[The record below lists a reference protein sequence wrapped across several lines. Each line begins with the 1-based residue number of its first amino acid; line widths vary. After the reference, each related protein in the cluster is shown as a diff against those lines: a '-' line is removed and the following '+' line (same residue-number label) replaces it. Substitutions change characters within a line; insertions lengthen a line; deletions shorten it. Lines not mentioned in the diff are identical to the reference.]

1 MTLPAHSSLNLKD
14 LNKYFVID
22 FDSTFTQVEALDEL
36 VSISFA
42 GKEEAGRV
50 QAEIREIT
58 EMAMAGQL
66 SFGESLRRRVAL
78 LQANRKHLEELIS
91 VLKGKISDS
100 FQRNREFFTLFSDQ
114 VRIVSSGF
122 KEFIE
127 PIVSDFGISGQNVFA
142 NTFRFDTDGNIIG
155 FDETNPL
162 SQDKGKV
169 LLLRELQLP
178 GEVYVLGDGY
188 TDYEIKEAGLA
199 NKFFAFTENVE
210 RDTVTSIADRTSAT
224 LDEFLY
230 DNKLPMTVSY
240 PKSRIS
246 VLLVENIHPHA
257 VEMFRSEGYQ
267 VETIAGGLDEDE
279 LCEKIKNVSILG
291 IRSKTM
297 VTAKVLE
304 NANKLIAVGAFCI
317 GTNQI
322 DLETCLKKGV
332 AAFNAPYSNTR
343 SVVELAVG
351 EMILLTRRIIEK
363 SNQMHAGKW
372 DKNATNSFEVR
383 GKKLGI
389 IGYGN
394 IGTQL
399 SVIAEALGM
408 QVYFYDIVDKLALGN
423 AHKCHTLNQLLELA
437 DIITLHI
444 DGRKTNTNF
453 IGARQFAQMK
463 DGAIF
468 LNLARGT
475 LVDNKALYDA
485 LKSGK
490 LRGAGLDVFPHEP
503 KTNQD
508 PFVSELQGLPN
519 VILSPHIGGSTE
531 EAQFNIAD
539 YVPGKIIDYINTGN
553 TYMGVNFPEIQLPEL
568 ANAHRLIHCHENVPG
583 ILARINQILANH
595 HINIVGQYLKTNA
608 HIGYVITDIDKEY
621 NKQVIKELRS
631 IEHTIKF
638 RVLY

>member
-1 MTLPAHSSLNLKD
+1 MKD
-14 LNKYFVID
+14 NNKYFVID

-36 VSISFA
+36 VKISLA
-42 GKEEAGRV
+42 GQENAEKV
-50 QAEIREIT
+50 QAEIKDIT
-58 EMAMAGQL
+58 ELAMSGQL
-66 SFGESLRRRVAL
+66 SFAESLRRRVSL
-78 LQANRKHLEELIS
+78 LQANKKNLTNLIQ
-91 VLKGKISDS
+91 VLRGKVSDS
-100 FQRNREFFTLFSDQ
+100 FIRNREFFTLFAPQ
-114 VRIVSSGF
+114 IRIVSSGF
-122 KEFIE
+122 KEFIV
-127 PIVSDFGISGQNVFA
+127 PIVQEFGIAEEHVYA
-142 NTFRFDTDGNIIG
+142 NTFQYDAEGNITG
-155 FDETNPL
+155 FDETNYL

-169 LLLRELQLP
+169 LLLSELQLP
-178 GEVYVLGDGY
+178 GDVYVLGDGY

-210 RDTVTSIADRTSAT
+210 RDTVTSVADHTSAT

-267 VETIAGGLDEDE
+267 VESISGGLDEDE

-322 DLETCLKKGV
+322 DLETCLKKGI

-351 EMILLTRRIIEK
+351 EMIVLTRRIAEK

-372 DKNATNSFEVR
+372 DKDATNSFEVR

-437 DIITLHI
+437 DIVTLHI
-444 DGRKTNTNF
+444 DGRKTNAGF
-453 IGARQFAQMK
+453 FGAKQFAQMK
-463 DGAIF
+463 DGAVF
-468 LNLARGT
+468 LNLARGG
-475 LVDNKALYDA
+475 LIDVKALAEA

-490 LRGAGLDVFPHEP
+490 IRGAGVDVFPHEP
-503 KTNQD
+503 KTNND
-508 PFVSELQGLPN
+508 PFVSELQGIPN
-519 VILSPHIGGSTE
+519 VLLSPHVGGSTE

-539 YVPGKIIDYINTGN
+539 YVPGKIIEYINTGN
-553 TYMGVNFPEIQLPEL
+553 TYMGVNFPEMNLPEL
-568 ANAHRLIHCHENVPG
+568 DNAHRLIHCHENVPG
-583 ILARINQILANH
+583 ILAKINLILANH
-595 HINIVGQYLKTNA
+595 KINIVGQYLKTNA

-621 NKQVIKELRS
+621 NKQVIKELRN
-631 IEHTIKF
+631 IENTIKF